1 MRNWHHI
8 LIVLALAIPLCSCQ
22 RVAIPKNAIAPAPS
36 DRQVA
41 VLNRLRD
48 EINLIYGYN
57 NFTSPRVNLG
67 PCGRFAKTFREEWN
81 ARFKT
86 SVNIVFVMAVG
97 GPLSKPLHCYHV
109 LVKLPDGNYF
119 DGGNGVISGP
129 TLLRQYPIGT
139 RLEEMIEFDLKQLD
153 KWSYG
158 LNRNYEMCPNYSDE
172 TTAKVIKSHLAMLPK
187 D

>member
-8 LIVLALAIPLCSCQ
+8 LIILALAFPLCSCQ
-22 RVAIPKNAIAPAPS
+22 RATISKNTIAPIPS
-36 DRQVA
+36 DRQDA
-41 VLNRLRD
+41 ILNGLRD
-48 EINLIYGYN
+48 EINLIYGYKD
-57 NFTSPRVNLG
+57 FTSPRVNLG

-81 ARFKT
+81 ARFKKK
-86 SVNIVFVMAVG
+86 VNIVFVMSIG
-97 GPLSKPLHCYHV
+97 GIHCYHV

-129 TLLRQYPIGT
+129 TLLKQYSIGT
-139 RLEEMIEFDLKQLD
+139 RLEEMIEFDLKRLD

-158 LNRNYEMCPNYSDE
+158 LDRNYEMCPNYSDE
-172 TTAKVIKSHLAMLPK
+172 TTARVIKSHLAMLPN